1 MTEADTAQPL
11 LGRVAVI
18 TGGGRG
24 QGRSHALELARLGAD
39 VAICDLCEDVAT
51 IGYPLS
57 TADDLAETAKLIDAT
72 GRRCVSEVVD
82 VRDLGALIAFVD
94 GVQASLGSVD
104 IMVANAGVTA
114 IGSVCDM
121 TASQW
126 GDVIDI
132 NLTGVFNTVQAGVRP
147 MVDRGNGGCVILV
160 SSIMGLKSSGGI
172 PAYTAA
178 KHGLVG
184 LMRSAAHELAPHR
197 IRVNSI
203 HPGNVRTPMVE
214 NEGMFKLFRPDLDAP
229 TAEDVAPGF
238 ASMNIFPEPWL
249 EASDITDA
257 IMWLVSDTG
266 RYVTGITLPI
276 DLGATIK

>member
-1 MTEADTAQPL
+1 
-11 LGRVAVI
+11 
-18 TGGGRG
+18 
-24 QGRSHALELARLGAD
+24 LAEQGAD
-39 VAICDLCEDVAT
+39 VIAVDLCAPVASAAYPMPTPED
-51 IGYPLS
+51 LE
-57 TADDLAETAKLIDAT
+57 ETGRLIEAT
-72 GRRCVSEVVD
+72 GRRALTRVVD
-82 VRDLGALIAFVD
+82 VRDDRGIDQVVRDGTEAF
-94 GVQASLGSVD
+94 GVID
-104 IMVANAGVTA
+104 IVIANAGISTMDSLLTCKP
-114 IGSVCDM
+114 SV
-121 TASQW
+121 W
-126 GDVIDI
+126 REVIDI

-160 SSIMGLKSSGGI
+160 SSIMGLKSLGGI

-184 LMRSAAHELAPHR
+184 LMRSAALELAPYR

-214 NEGMFKLFRPDLDAP
+214 NEGMFKLFRPDLEAP

-238 ASMNIFPEPWL
+238 AAMNIFPEPWL

-257 IMWLVSDTG
+257 VMWLVSDTG
-266 RYVTGITLPI
+266 RFVTGITLPI